1 MPGPPYRNPGT
12 PPGLTIEDLREPVR
26 TLLAEPTAHV
36 RDFSCEPIGYES
48 WSRASD
54 GLYVV
59 RGTASSD
66 HGDHPWE
73 AVLKQVR
80 HRRWQPS
87 RRDLARQIDDGG
99 DGPGD
104 WAYWRREALALAS
117 PLPGTADG
125 RFAAVRCLGIVPM
138 PGDRIRLWL
147 EKVEGRPGDD
157 WAAGELLDTAESLGG
172 FHARSQR
179 QRPADRPWWCRPFV
193 EQAALHARFTLIER
207 VADAATGADPALRR
221 LFPPAAVTALRS
233 LARGHDRAVRT
244 LRSLP
249 AGLVHRDLTPRNLF
263 RSGGRTV
270 AVDWGQV
277 GSGPAG
283 EDLATL
289 VLSSAAAARLG
300 PEDTLALGAAA
311 AARHHA
317 GTAAAGGPCDPDSV
331 ALAFRLVAAYHF
343 GLPLV
348 RLAERLLARDGASR
362 YEMAEDPDTRR
373 RADVMTALL
382 EAAQPDLRDLA
393 RR

>member
-1 MPGPPYRNPGT
+1 MTGPPYRNPGT
-12 PPGLTIEDLREPVR
+12 PPGLTAEDLRDPVR
-26 TLLAEPTAHV
+26 TLLAEPTARV
-36 RDFSCEPIGYES
+36 RDFACEPIGYES

-66 HGDHPWE
+66 QGDHTWE
-73 AVLKQVR
+73 AVLKQIR

-87 RRDLARQIDDGG
+87 RHDLARQIDDGG

-117 PLPGTADG
+117 PVPGTAAG
-125 RFAAVRCLGIVPM
+125 RFAAVRCLGIVPL

-147 EKVEGRPGDD
+147 EKVDGRPGDD
-157 WAAGELLDTAESLGG
+157 WAAGELLDSAEALGG

-179 QRPADRPWWCRPFV
+179 QRSADRTWWCRPFV
-193 EQAALHARFTLIER
+193 EQAALQARFTLIER
-207 VADAATGADPALRR
+207 AASAATCADPALRR
-221 LFPPAAVTALRS
+221 LFPRTTVTALQS

-277 GSGPAG
+277 GQGPAG

-300 PEDTLALGAAA
+300 PEDTLALAGAA
-311 AARHHA
+311 AARHRA
-317 GTAAAGGPCDPDSV
+317 GAEAAGGPYDPDSV

-362 YEMAEDPDTRR
+362 RQAAEDADTRR
-373 RADVMTALL
+373 RADVMTTLL
-382 EAAQPDLRDLA
+382 EAAQPDLRDLT